1 MIERQREAVAGAL
14 AYFEH
19 CDDLML
25 LHRLVGEIA
34 PRARKAVAKL
44 IAANGDD
51 GVPPPAELR
60 AAKVPLSAADA
71 LATLRATNDF
81 ALLQVM
87 ARAIGRRVEDLETVA
102 SADFSE
108 GSRVTVPVKVAY
120 PPAPNAPTA
129 AGVVER
135 TGTWL
140 AVLLDNGETWEGPP
154 SLAQKGKTA

>member
-1 MIERQREAVAGAL
+1 MTDRQREAVAGAL
-14 AYFEH
+14 AYFES
-19 CDDLML
+19 CDDVML

-51 GVPPPAELR
+51 GVPPPADLR
-60 AAKVPLSAADA
+60 AAKVA
-71 LATLRATNDF
+71 LTESEALKALRATNDF
-81 ALLQVM
+81 PLLQVM

-108 GSRVTVPVKVAY
+108 GTRVTVPVKVAY
-120 PPAPNAPTA
+120 PPPPGTMTA

-140 AVLLDNGETWEGPP
+140 AVRLDNGETWEGPP
-154 SLAQKGKTA
+154 SLAHKGEKA